1 SPPAPAPP
9 VVPQLS
15 ERLQARLLG
24 RDNPARMNAPIR
36 YSLQIV
42 NDSRERDGQVSI
54 QFQLPPGVS
63 LDRVN
68 PLTNPELSEYRVDAG
83 VVSLAYIRSMD
94 PGESVEYELVLISN
108 QPQTFELTV
117 RLRSQRMRDGFEVS
131 VSTTVTP

>member
-1 SPPAPAPP
+1 

>member
-1 SPPAPAPP
+1 

-63 LDRVN
+63 LERVN

-117 RLRSQRMRDGFEVS
+117 RLRSQRMRDGFEES